1 MAAVAKNLRHHSI
14 QDIDQQEDRLA
25 VNRHSVGKGCPCV
38 KRSTDMRELG
48 LGGEGERAKWVV
60 VNNTFATETF
70 YSY

>member
-48 LGGEGERAKWVV
+48 LGGEGERAK
-60 VNNTFATETF
+60 
-70 YSY
+70 